1 MFKRTPKNEQP
12 RPSRA
17 LAIRTPVPEVAEG
30 NPPEQDGSGPPA
42 LRDEFEV
49 VISEGSS
56 FDGIYRTE
64 ESICIH
70 GSVQG
75 EMSSTG
81 SIFVA
86 AQARVTANVIGRTV
100 TVAGRVDGQIVCTGR
115 VELTPSARVTGDI
128 TAGTLIV
135 QEGAVFDGQLKMP
148 SRGGETSAVTVTTRE

>member
-1 MFKRTPKNEQP
+1 M
-12 RPSRA
+12 A
-17 LAIRTPVPEVAEG
+17 
-30 NPPEQDGSGPPA
+30 
-42 LRDEFEV
+42 
-49 VISEGSS
+49 
-56 FDGIYRTE
+56 
-64 ESICIH
+64 
-70 GSVQG
+70 
-75 EMSSTG
+75 STR

-86 AQARVTANVIGRTV
+86 AQAKVTANVIGRTV